1 MGKSNN
7 AAKAWAAYQAVIN
20 ELQRYGTFK
29 IPGGKN
35 AASFVNRR
43 LASGNVTSRRRH
55 TTNGSKII
63 ELASVFGTPPAI
75 VNPLQR
81 IEGVQLWNDL
91 ISMTWTIAT
100 DNKQRTRFV
109 TDYKYWFDIF
119 NTEENA
125 EPNLKR
131 WVLSLNLYSET
142 PFVAIPF
149 VATQETDA
157 VITEGD
163 TASSNYLTAIETSI
177 SGSEGGY
184 EVLGEI
190 VAKLNPNRDSGTT
203 VFTYSAQINIDL
215 TEKIRKYFS
224 HCSRKEF
231 DGEDPKEF
239 NLGLVI
245 RAEPAQVVTAKGWN
259 QITCSQ
265 SKRKAST
272 I

>member
-1 MGKSNN
+1 MGNKN
-7 AAKAWAAYQAVIN
+7 ATAKAWAAYQAVMN

-43 LASGNVTSRRRH
+43 LASGQVTSRRRH
-55 TTNGSKII
+55 KTNATKVI
-63 ELASVFGTPPAI
+63 ELASIFGTPPGM

-81 IEGVQLWNDL
+81 IEGVQLWNDK
-91 ISMTWTIAT
+91 ISMSWTIAT

-131 WVLSLNLYSET
+131 WILILNLYSEH

-157 VITEGD
+157 SITEGD

-177 SGSEGGY
+177 SGSEAGY

-190 VAKLNPNRDSGTT
+190 VAKLNTT
-203 VFTYSAQINIDL
+203 RYTAGYTYTAQVNIDL

-239 NLGLVI
+239 NLGMVI
-245 RAEPAQVVTAKGWN
+245 RGEPADVITAVGWN

-265 SKRKAST
+265 SKRRAST